1 MGTHKTRGG
10 NKNQGPDCPWFFT
23 AQTRRNNLLCG
34 TIRAGEKCDGQSC
47 YPILQQKNSIKRTAP
62 KVSKGRRIASGDKQ
76 KAEQVSRNERPWA
89 ATIEAADT
97 PAGAKSLPLES
108 NRPKQAQDYFLASR
122 FSRQWKYR
130 FGISNTNTIPSTM
143 ATAAFT
149 ATKPLLT
156 AWAIW
161 PVTR

>member
-1 MGTHKTRGG
+1 MGTHKTCGG
-10 NKNQGPDCPWFFT
+10 NKNQGHQLSLVFYCADKAKQSSMRHYP
-23 AQTRRNNLLCG
+23 RRG
-34 TIRAGEKCDGQSC
+34 KCDGQSC
-47 YPILQQKNSIKRTAP
+47 YPILQWKYSVKRTAP
-62 KVSKGRRIASGDKQ
+62 KVSKGRRFAGGDKQ
-76 KAEQVSRNERPWA
+76 KAEQVNRNERPWA

-156 AWAIW
+156 A
-161 PVTR
+161 